1 MASNKV
7 QTGLRLSEVTYEKA
21 RSLAEME
28 QRSLN
33 NLIEYVLQRYIA
45 EYERQNGVIQT
56 HHEE

>member
-1 MASNKV
+1 MASSKI
-7 QTGLRLSEVTYEKA
+7 QTGLRLSESTYEKA

-33 NLIEYVLQRYIA
+33 NLVEYVLQRYIA

-56 HHEE
+56 RYEE